1 LRNDLQERFFR
12 LLETESKDDLIS
24 FISELLQQEKMK
36 VFDIYDELLIPSLNE
51 WFCQEKEQRL
61 CVWREH
67 VRSSIIRAIIEIS
80 YIYLLKERKEL
91 LEKGE
96 LVLLNKRV
104 SIVCPS
110 EEYHEIGAR
119 IVADYFYMNG
129 YDVLFVGGNTPKN
142 EYVDAID
149 IIKTDYIAISV
160 TNPYNIIITQKTIE
174 HIRNEVKAKNIKQ
187 PIIIVGG
194 KAFYNKEHIAMQIGA
209 DKVLHSYEDIK
220 ALAEV
225 DRK

>member
-1 LRNDLQERFFR
+1 MRNDLQERFFR

-91 LEKGE
+91 LEKG
-96 LVLLNKRV
+96 
-104 SIVCPS
+104 
-110 EEYHEIGAR
+110 
-119 IVADYFYMNG
+119 
-129 YDVLFVGGNTPKN
+129 
-142 EYVDAID
+142 
-149 IIKTDYIAISV
+149 
-160 TNPYNIIITQKTIE
+160 
-174 HIRNEVKAKNIKQ
+174 
-187 PIIIVGG
+187 
-194 KAFYNKEHIAMQIGA
+194 
-209 DKVLHSYEDIK
+209 
-220 ALAEV
+220 
-225 DRK
+225 